1 MNQIDEDKIIM
12 KITIKDIAKALN
24 VSTGTVSK
32 SMQDYPDISKDTKK
46 KVKEYAEKI
55 GYEPNI
61 HASFLR
67 TKKTKLIGII
77 VPNLNSNFYNELV
90 SSLIVKITENKYLPI
105 ILNSNE
111 SVQVEGENLERL
123 MRQKVD
129 GIFISLTK
137 NTTSTDYLTKVM
149 SSSCSLI
156 AFSNTS
162 KIIACNKVVFNDK
175 EIIKEATEYLINKG
189 NSKIAFIRKS
199 LISQNSIDQF
209 IGFRE
214 AYQTHELTIDNQRI
228 IISKQASLSEGFSI
242 AKNLFNSG
250 VKIDGFI
257 SYDDTLAIG
266 AMMFYKENGFDIPND
281 IRFIGQENLEIG
293 NFITPELTSIDQNI
307 SLMAEKVMNL
317 FLGEQAELKQKK
329 ISSFRREEIKAQF
342 IERASSL

>member
-1 MNQIDEDKIIM
+1 M

-32 SMQDYPDISKDTKK
+32 AMQDYPDISDETKK
-46 KVKEYAEKI
+46 KVKEYAKKI

-61 HASFLR
+61 HAAFLR
-67 TKKTKLIGII
+67 TKKTRLIGIV
-77 VPNLNSNFYNELV
+77 VPNLNTNFYSKLV
-90 SSLIVKITENKYLPI
+90 ASLIVRITENGYLPI
-105 ILNSNE
+105 VLNSNE
-111 SVQVEGENLERL
+111 SEQVEGENLERL
-123 MRQKVD
+123 IRQKVD

-162 KIIACNKVVFNDK
+162 KIITCNKVVFNDK
-175 EIIKEATEYLINKG
+175 EIIKQATEYLINKG

-199 LISQNSIDQF
+199 LISQNSINQF

-214 AYQTHELTIDNQRI
+214 AYQADELSIDNQRI
-228 IISKQASLSEGFSI
+228 ITSNQTNLSEGYRI
-242 AKNLFNSG
+242 AKELFNNG
-250 VKIDGFI
+250 VEIDGFI
-257 SYDDTLAIG
+257 SYNDTLAIG

-293 NFITPELTSIDQNI
+293 TFFTPELTSIKQNF
-307 SLMAEKVMNL
+307 SLMAEKVMSL
-317 FLGEQAELKQKK
+317 FLEEQSDLKQKN
-329 ISSFRREEIKAQF
+329 INSFKREEIKSQL
-342 IERASSL
+342 IERVSSL

>member
-1 MNQIDEDKIIM
+1 MNQIDDNKIIM
-12 KITIKDIAKALN
+12 KITIKEIAKALN
-24 VSTGTVSK
+24 VSTATVSK
-32 SMQDYPDISKDTKK
+32 AMQDYPDISNGTKK

-67 TKKTKLIGII
+67 TKKTKLIGIV
-77 VPNLNSNFYNELV
+77 VPDLNTSFYRELV
-90 SSLIVKITENKYLPI
+90 ASLIIKITENKYLPI
-105 ILNSNE
+105 VLNSNE
-111 SVQVEGENLERL
+111 SEQLECENLERL

-137 NTTSTDYLTKVM
+137 NTTNTDYLTTVM

-162 KIIACNKVVFNDK
+162 KIITCNKVVFNDK
-175 EIIKEATEYLINKG
+175 KIIKQVTEYLINKG

-199 LISQNSIDQF
+199 LISQNSINQF

-214 AYQTHELTIDNQRI
+214 AHQEHKILIDNKRI
-228 IISKQASLSEGFSI
+228 VVSNQDTLSEGYRI
-242 AKNLFNSG
+242 AKELFNSG
-250 VKIDGFI
+250 VEIDGFI
-257 SYDDTLAIG
+257 SYNDTLAAG
-266 AMMFYKENGFDIPND
+266 AMTFFKENGFDIPND

-293 NFITPELTSIDQNI
+293 TFFTPELSSIKKNL
-307 SLMAEKVMNL
+307 SLMAEKVMSL
-317 FLGEQAELKQKK
+317 FLEEQSDLKQKK
-329 ISSFRREEIKAQF
+329 ISSFKREEIKAEF

>member
-1 MNQIDEDKIIM
+1 M
-12 KITIKDIAKALN
+12 KITIKDIAKALK

-32 SMQDYPDISKDTKK
+32 AMQDYPDISDETKK
-46 KVKEYAEKI
+46 KVKEYAKKI

-61 HASFLR
+61 HAAFLR
-67 TKKTKLIGII
+67 TKKTRLIGIV
-77 VPNLNSNFYNELV
+77 VPNLNTNFYSKLV
-90 SSLIVKITENKYLPI
+90 ASLIVRITENGYLPI

-111 SVQVEGENLERL
+111 SEQVEGENLERL
-123 MRQKVD
+123 IRQKVD

-162 KIIACNKVVFNDK
+162 KIISCNKVVFNDK
-175 EIIKEATEYLINKG
+175 EIIKQATEYLINKG

-199 LISQNSIDQF
+199 LISQNSINQF

-214 AYQTHELTIDNQRI
+214 AYQADELSIDNQRI
-228 IISKQASLSEGFSI
+228 ITSNQTNLSEGYRI
-242 AKNLFNSG
+242 AKELFNNG
-250 VKIDGFI
+250 VEIDGFI
-257 SYDDTLAIG
+257 SYNDTLAIG

-293 NFITPELTSIDQNI
+293 TFFTPELTSIKQNL
-307 SLMAEKVMNL
+307 SLMAEKVMSL
-317 FLGEQAELKQKK
+317 FLEEQSDLKQKN
-329 ISSFRREEIKAQF
+329 INSFKREEIKSQL
-342 IERASSL
+342 IERVSSL

>member
-1 MNQIDEDKIIM
+1 MNQIDANKIIM
-12 KITIKDIAKALN
+12 KITIKEIAKALN
-24 VSTGTVSK
+24 VSTATVSK
-32 SMQDYPDISKDTKK
+32 AMQDYPDISNGTKK

-67 TKKTKLIGII
+67 TKKTKLIGIV
-77 VPNLNSNFYNELV
+77 VPDLNSSFYSELV
-90 SSLIVKITENKYLPI
+90 ASLIIKIIENRYLPI
-105 ILNSNE
+105 VLNSNE
-111 SVQVEGENLERL
+111 SEQLECENLECL

-156 AFSNTS
+156 SFSNTS
-162 KIIACNKVVFNDK
+162 KIITCNKVVFNDK
-175 EIIKEATEYLINKG
+175 EIIKQVTEYLINKG

-214 AYQTHELTIDNQRI
+214 AHQVHKILIDNQRI
-228 IISKQASLSEGFSI
+228 IVSNQNNLSEGYRI
-242 AKNLFNSG
+242 AKELFNSG
-250 VKIDGFI
+250 VQIDGFI
-257 SYDDTLAIG
+257 AYCDILAVG
-266 AMMFYKENGFDIPND
+266 AMTFYKENRFDIPKE

-293 NFITPELTSIDQNI
+293 TFFTPELTSIEQNFP
-307 SLMAEKVMNL
+307 LMAEKIMSL
-317 FLGEQAELKQKK
+317 FLKEQAELKQKK
-329 ISSFRREEIKAQF
+329 ISSFKREEIKAEL

>member
-1 MNQIDEDKIIM
+1 M

-32 SMQDYPDISKDTKK
+32 AMQDYPDISDETKK
-46 KVKEYAEKI
+46 KVKEYAKKI

-61 HASFLR
+61 HAAFLR
-67 TKKTKLIGII
+67 TKKTRLIGIV
-77 VPNLNSNFYNELV
+77 VPNLNTNYYSKLV
-90 SSLIVKITENKYLPI
+90 ASLIVRITEKGYLPI
-105 ILNSNE
+105 VLNSNE
-111 SVQVEGENLERL
+111 SEQVEGENLERL
-123 MRQKVD
+123 IRQKVD

-162 KIIACNKVVFNDK
+162 KIITCNKVVFNDK
-175 EIIKEATEYLINKG
+175 EIIKQATEYLINKG

-199 LISQNSIDQF
+199 LISQNSINQF

-214 AYQTHELTIDNQRI
+214 AYQADELSIDNQRI
-228 IISKQASLSEGFSI
+228 ITSNQTNLSEGYRI
-242 AKNLFNSG
+242 AKELFNNG
-250 VKIDGFI
+250 VEIDGFI
-257 SYDDTLAIG
+257 SYNDTLAIG

-293 NFITPELTSIDQNI
+293 TFFTPELTSIKQNF
-307 SLMAEKVMNL
+307 SLMAEKVMSL
-317 FLGEQAELKQKK
+317 FLEEQSDLKQKN
-329 ISSFRREEIKAQF
+329 INSFKRKEIKSQL
-342 IERASSL
+342 IERVSSL